1 MEFHEIEND
10 SQAKIK
16 VVGVGGGGGNA
27 VNNMISSVLKGVTF
41 ITANTDVQALN
52 NSQAEI
58 KIQLGD
64 KLTKGL
70 GAGAN
75 PAVGREAAQES
86 IDQIRNAIG
95 EADMVFVTAGM
106 GGGTGTGAAPVIAQ
120 VAKEMGALTVGVVT
134 KPFFFE
140 GKKRQEAA
148 DAGIEAFREHVDS
161 LITIPNDRLLSLA
174 SKKATFVEMLKKAD
188 EVLYFAVKGISD
200 LIMVPGLINL
210 DFADVKAVMGES
222 GLAMMG
228 SGSSIG
234 EGRAREAA
242 MKAIT
247 SPLLEDVSIDGAR
260 GVLMNIT
267 CGPDLTID
275 EVSEAAGAIQEAAHD
290 DARIFFGTVFDDTV
304 GDEMR
309 ITVIAT
315 GIDTMDTGTQGNGSG
330 VAVNSNG
337 ARSVTSLSSARA
349 SAPRT
354 EAAPAP
360 QTQAY
365 QAPQSQAYQAPQAQ
379 PTQAA
384 PAQAPQTQAAPAA
397 APQPQPVQQVYSAPT
412 AAPAQS
418 AQPVQAAPQA
428 APQPVQQPQ
437 PVAAPRVEPKMDITH
452 PEPAREGYD
461 FKADDTN
468 VPTYIRRSA
477 QAAQRAHKVR
487 HAHEPG
493 KDTFVFEEDFEIP
506 SFIRKQAD

>member
-1 MEFHEIEND
+1 MEFMEIDDNM
-10 SQAKIK
+10 AKIK
-16 VVGVGGGGGNA
+16 VIGVGGGGGNA
-27 VNNMISSVLKGVTF
+27 VNNMISSVLRGVTF

-52 NSQAEI
+52 NSQAEY

-75 PAVGREAAQES
+75 PSVGRDAALES
-86 IDQIRNAIG
+86 IDQIRAAIG

-140 GKKRQEAA
+140 GKKRLEAA
-148 DAGIEAFREHVDS
+148 EAGIEAFREHVDS

-174 SKKATFVEMLKKAD
+174 AKKATFVEMLKKAD
-188 EVLYFAVKGISD
+188 EILYFAVKGISD

-228 SGSSIG
+228 AGSATG
-234 EGRAREAA
+234 ESRAREAA

-267 CGPDLTID
+267 CSSDLTIE

-315 GIDTMDTGTQGNGSG
+315 GIDAMHVETQGNGSRG
-330 VAVNSNG
+330 VAAGGKVTPMRG
-337 ARSVTSLSSARA
+337 AAPA
-349 SAPRT
+349 PKAAPAPRAQS
-354 EAAPAP
+354 AAPAP
-360 QTQAY
+360 QASASVTQNHAAPLRRQEVITQPAPARGLGNFSEEDRNIPAY
-365 QAPQSQAYQAPQAQ
+365 LRRQSQVAQ
-379 PTQAA
+379 TAHQAA
-384 PAQAPQTQAAPAA
+384 NAH
-397 APQPQPVQQVYSAPT
+397 QPG
-412 AAPAQS
+412 
-418 AQPVQAAPQA
+418 
-428 APQPVQQPQ
+428 
-437 PVAAPRVEPKMDITH
+437 E
-452 PEPAREGYD
+452 
-461 FKADDTN
+461 DD
-468 VPTYIRRSA
+468 
-477 QAAQRAHKVR
+477 
-487 HAHEPG
+487 
-493 KDTFVFEEDFEIP
+493 FVFDEDEFEIP
-506 SFIRKQAD
+506 SFIRRQAD